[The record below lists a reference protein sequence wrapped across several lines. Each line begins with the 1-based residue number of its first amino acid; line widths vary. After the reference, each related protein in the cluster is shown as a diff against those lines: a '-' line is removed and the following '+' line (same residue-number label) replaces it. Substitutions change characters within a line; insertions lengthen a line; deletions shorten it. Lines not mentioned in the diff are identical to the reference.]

1 MARKPKVEKK
11 EEKKKITAQE
21 QIQAVLNSDTAKGL
35 HFNDVDEIHYKIS
48 TGSLNLD
55 LEVGGGFPCGIHR
68 FQGPS
73 ESGKTSCALS
83 IAKNFQE
90 EFGKKAMVIFV
101 KAEGRLDPLVLARS
115 GLDTS
120 DERFFVLDTN
130 VFEVVYELIRKLV
143 LQNEEDR
150 KYFFIIDSIDALC
163 RKADLD
169 KPFEKSEQVAGGALV
184 SSVFLKKMALPI
196 IKMGHML
203 IFTSQVRAKVD
214 PNGMSSGKPQS
225 SGGNAWR
232 HYANFVLD
240 FQERYSNDIMY
251 ENPSA
256 SKIIDKGRPLGHDCK
271 IIFRKSINEKT
282 GVNMSYPIIYG
293 RTNGNS
299 VWVEREII
307 DLLLGWG
314 YIEKAGSWLNVDPD
328 LTKAIEGAGLQFIEK
343 IQGIDNL
350 CRTLEKSPDVKNFL
364 FKFCKDEVAKMI
376 QQMNEVEVP
385 SDGVPNT
392 NGEK

>member
-1 MARKPKVEKK
+1 MARKAKDAKKEVEKK
-11 EEKKKITAQE
+11 VTAQE
-21 QIQAVLNSDTAKGL
+21 QIDGVLKSDVAKGF
-35 HFNDVDEIHYKIS
+35 HFNDIEETYYKIS

-90 EFGKKAMVIFV
+90 YFGDKAMVIFV
-101 KAEGRLDPLVLARS
+101 KAEGRLSPEVLARS

-120 DERFFVLDTN
+120 KEKFFVLDSN
-130 VFEVVYELIRKLV
+130 VYEVVYELIRKLV
-143 LQNEEDR
+143 LDNQEDR

-163 RKADLD
+163 RKSDLN

-196 IKMGHML
+196 IKMGHVL

-214 PNGMSSGKPQS
+214 PNGMGGTGKPQA

-256 SKIIDKGRPLGHDCK
+256 AKIADKGRPLGHDCK

-282 GVNMSYPIIYG
+282 GVNMTYPIIYG

-307 DLLLGWG
+307 DLLLDWG
-314 YIEKAGSWLNVDPD
+314 FLDKGGSWLTVDPELSSRIKD
-328 LTKAIEGAGLQFIEK
+328 AGLEFIEK

-350 CRTLEKSPDVKNFL
+350 CKALEKAPDVKDFL
-364 FKFCKDEVAKMI
+364 FEFCKVEVGKLI
-376 QQMNEVEVP
+376 GVMNE
-385 SDGVPNT
+385 S
-392 NGEK
+392 